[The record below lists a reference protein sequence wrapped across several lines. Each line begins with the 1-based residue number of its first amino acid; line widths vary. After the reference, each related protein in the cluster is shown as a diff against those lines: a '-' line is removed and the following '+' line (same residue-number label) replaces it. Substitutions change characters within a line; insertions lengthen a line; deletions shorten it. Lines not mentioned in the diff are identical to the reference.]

1 MAQVII
7 CCPSSESMTEQDRKE
22 IYNLLEWKK
31 KIKRF
36 KKKGLTNQ
44 KASSII

>member
-31 KIKRF
+31 RLKDF
-36 KKKGLTNQ
+36 KKGLTNQ

>member
-7 CCPSSESMTEQDRKE
+7 YCPSAKSMTEQDRKE

-31 KIKRF
+31 RLKDF
-36 KKKGLTNQ
+36 KKGVDKPKG
-44 KASSII
+44 K